1 MARRPRDGDDDTR
14 REFGSIRKRG
24 KTYQARYV
32 GANLQRYAK
41 TFPTYADADG
51 WLTTAEREMH
61 LGIWEPPGTVARKA
75 KVARLTFEDYAEEW
89 LTRRDLKPRTRNHYR
104 NILDAHLIPK
114 FGSQAVTAITAEEVR
129 DWYAALLR
137 DKPTMRAHVYALL
150 RTILTSAVAEDVI
163 DANPAKVRGAGTSR
177 RASKTE
183 PATLGELE
191 TIAKASGEK
200 WGTMVLL
207 AAWCALRFGE
217 LAELRR
223 KDVVIEP
230 EATDEEGETLAR
242 RGVIR
247 VRRGVVRVEGQH
259 IVGDPKS
266 EAGIRDVAI
275 PPHLV
280 PALETHLARFGEPGP
295 EGLLFAADRGY
306 LTPTTL
312 YRWYYPARE
321 AAGRPDLRFHDL
333 RHTGAV
339 LAAQTGATLAE
350 LMSRLGHSTPAAAL
364 RYQHAARDRDGEIA
378 RLLSD
383 LASGKK

>member
-1 MARRPRDGDDDTR
+1 M
-14 REFGSIRKRG
+14 EQFGSI
-24 KTYQARYV
+24 QARGTRKVTYR
-32 GANLQRYAK
+32 ARYTYNGTGGGRFSK
-41 TFPTYADADG
+41 TFDTRAAAEG
-51 WLTTAEREMH
+51 WLKQAEREIH
-61 LGIWEPPGTVARKA
+61 LGIWEPPGTVTRKA
-75 KVARLTFEDYAEEW
+75 KVARLTFETYAEEW
-89 LTRRDLKPRTRNHYR
+89 LSRRDLKPRTRNHYR
-104 NILDAHLIPK
+104 NILDAHLIPR
-114 FGSQAVTAITAEEVR
+114 FGSKAVAAITAEEIR

-150 RTILTSAVAEDVI
+150 RTILTAAVAEDVI

-183 PATLGELE
+183 PATLAELE
-191 TIAKASGEK
+191 VIVREAGDK

-223 KDVVIEP
+223 KDIVIAP
-230 EATDEEGETLAR
+230 EAADDDGQPLPR
-242 RGVIR
+242 RGVIK
-247 VRRGVVRVEGQH
+247 VTRGVVRVDGEH

-275 PPHLV
+275 PPHLI
-280 PALETHLARFGEPGP
+280 PAVENHLAEHTEDGP
-295 EGLLFAADRGY
+295 NGLLFAADRGY

-321 AAGRPDLRFHDL
+321 AAGREDLRFHDL

-350 LMSRLGHSTPAAAL
+350 LMSRLGHSTPQAAM
-364 RYQHAARDRDGEIA
+364 RYQHAAKDRDGEVA
-378 RLLSD
+378 RLLSE

>member
-1 MARRPRDGDDDTR
+1 MARQRRGFGRIRQFRSGRWQASYTGPDGRVYLAPATFAAKIDAEGWLHERR
-14 REFGSIRKRG
+14 REIDRDLWNPPTQETKAAT
-24 KTYQARYV
+24 KAR
-32 GANLQRYAK
+32 Q
-41 TFPTYADADG
+41 
-51 WLTTAEREMH
+51 
-61 LGIWEPPGTVARKA
+61 
-75 KVARLTFEDYAEEW
+75 LTFSTYAEEW
-89 LTRRDLKPRTRNHYR
+89 LSHRDLKPRTRGHYR
-104 NILDAHLIPK
+104 NILDAHLLPK
-114 FGSQAVTAITAEEVR
+114 FGAQAVVSITADEIR
-129 DWYAALLR
+129 DWYAGLLR

-163 DANPAKVRGAGTSR
+163 DVNPAKVRGAGTSR
-177 RASKTE
+177 RVSKTE
-183 PATLGELE
+183 PATLPELE
-191 TIAKASGEK
+191 AIVAASGEK

-223 KDVVIEP
+223 MDV
-230 EATDEEGETLAR
+230 DLD
-242 RGVIR
+242 RGVIK
-247 VRRGVVRVEGQH
+247 VQRGVVRVDGEH

-275 PPHLV
+275 PPHLI
-280 PALETHLARFGEPGP
+280 PALETHLAEHTEAGP
-295 EGLLFAADRGY
+295 KGRLFAADRGY

-350 LMSRLGHSTPAAAL
+350 LMSRLGHSTPAAAM
-364 RYQHAARDRDGEIA
+364 RYQHAARGRDAEIA
-378 RLLSD
+378 RLLSER
-383 LASGKK
+383 ASGGS